1 MHLQLKHLNI
11 AWHLAEMC
19 LAQRCNKKTRLLE
32 DLHSLISSSHDGGW
46 QFFFDYHI
54 LVILRA
60 TNIAP
65 ESECFEKSNTFFGG
79 GWPILKSY

>member
-1 MHLQLKHLNI
+1 MTRTSGNLKHLNI
-11 AWHLAEMC
+11 AWLLAEMC

-46 QFFFDYHI
+46 QFFFDYYI

-65 ESECFEKSNTFFGG
+65 ESECFEKSNTFFLGG
-79 GWPILKSY
+79 DGLF